1 MSDKKRKYALAGLAF
16 LAVCILAVYGARH
29 LEQPGNL
36 VWYSIVPPLFAVTL
50 AIATN
55 RLMFSLGLAVA
66 VGIVLSSVKSQPAS
80 IRMWVPSVFNHTFL
94 VAKSV
99 TDSFNLLVIL
109 FIVLILST
117 ISVVIVSGGI
127 QGIINWLTRFAKGP
141 RSTQFVTVLMGF
153 AVFIDDYANTM
164 IVGSAMRPAT
174 DHQRIS
180 RAKLA
185 FLVDST
191 TAPIAGLAVVST
203 WIGYEVGLFTEV
215 ANSLEIQRDG
225 YSMFF
230 DALGFR
236 FYCMMTIIFV
246 TANAISGVDYG
257 PMRKAQI
264 RARSTGAVDAEQA
277 KVKTSKVFTAL
288 KHSPS
293 AIIHPLAAIVPI
305 GALFGVML
313 IGFWIDGGGEG
324 SILSLSA
331 WRNVLSESNNVKI
344 LTIAS
349 GSSFLLAI
357 GCAKLLSRIRLSE
370 IRAAVLSG
378 LKGSL
383 LPTTILVLAWSLK
396 AVCDQLS
403 TGGFLAAAVEGVLS
417 PIWFPALLFIVASV
431 TSFATGTSWG
441 TMAILIPTAIPVAF
455 SLDGGFYGLTTMI
468 SLGAVLDGSI
478 FGDHCSPI
486 SDTTIMSSIA
496 SECEPIHHVH
506 TQLPYSL
513 TVAALALIC
522 GYIPAA
528 LGVTPYF
535 AISVAA
541 VLIVLLLYIIG
552 KLDNSQQ
559 IAA

>member
-1 MSDKKRKYALAGLAF
+1 MSEKKRKYALAGLAF
-16 LAVCILAVYGARH
+16 LAVCILAVYGARQ
-29 LEQPGNL
+29 LEQPGAL

-66 VGIVLSSVKSQPAS
+66 VGIALSSVKNQPAS
-80 IRMWVPSVFNHTFL
+80 IGMWVPSVFNHTFS

-109 FIVLILST
+109 FIVLILSA

-141 RSTQFVTVLMGF
+141 RSTQLVTVLMGF

-174 DHQRIS
+174 DLQRIS

-246 TANAISGVDYG
+246 LANAISGVDYG

-264 RARSTGAVDAEQA
+264 RARSTGAVDSGDA
-277 KVKTSKVFTAL
+277 KLKTSKVFTAL
-288 KHSPS
+288 NHSPS
-293 AIIHPLAAIVPI
+293 ALIHPLAAIVPI
-305 GALFGVML
+305 GTLFGVML

-331 WRNVLSESNNVKI
+331 WRNVLSEANNVKI

-349 GSSFLLAI
+349 GSSLLLAI
-357 GCAKLLSRIRLSE
+357 GCAKLLSRIHVSE
-370 IRAAVLSG
+370 IRVAMLSG

-455 SLDGGFYGLTTMI
+455 SLDDSVYGLTTMI

-522 GYIPAA
+522 GYVPAA
-528 LGVTPYF
+528 LGVSPYL
-535 AISVAA
+535 AISVAT

-552 KLDNSQQ
+552 KLDKEFL
-559 IAA
+559 

>member
-1 MSDKKRKYALAGLAF
+1 MSDNKRKIVLAGLAF
-16 LAVCILAVYGARH
+16 LAICALAVYGARH
-29 LEQPGNL
+29 LQQPGAL

-55 RLMFSLGLAVA
+55 RLMLSLGLAVV
-66 VGIVLSSVKSQPAS
+66 VGIILSSVNSQPVS
-80 IRMWVPSVFNHTFL
+80 IGMWIPSVYNHTVL
-94 VAKSV
+94 VVKSV
-99 TDSFNLLVIL
+99 TASFNLLVIL

-127 QGIINWLTRFAKGP
+127 QGIINWLARFAKGP
-141 RSTQFVTVLMGF
+141 RSTQVVTVLMGF

-174 DHQRIS
+174 DNQRIS

-215 ANSLEIQRDG
+215 ANSLGIERDG

-236 FYCMMTIIFV
+236 FYCTMTIIFV
-246 TANAISGVDYG
+246 LANAISGVDYG
-257 PMRKAQI
+257 PMRKAQMLARRTEAVI
-264 RARSTGAVDAEQA
+264 SGDARSA
-277 KVKTSKVFTAL
+277 TSKVFTTL
-288 KHSPS
+288 KNSPS
-293 AIIHPLAAIVPI
+293 AIVHPLAAIIPI

-313 IGFWIDGGGEG
+313 IGFWIDGGGDG

-331 WRNVLSESNNVKI
+331 WRNVLSNANNVKI

-357 GCAKLLSRIRLSE
+357 GCAKLLSRISLSE
-370 IRAAVLSG
+370 IGVAILSG

-383 LPTTILVLAWSLK
+383 LPTTVLVLAWSLK
-396 AVCDQLS
+396 AVCDELS
-403 TGGFLAAAVEGVLS
+403 TGSFLAATVEGGLS
-417 PIWFPALLFIVASV
+417 PLWFPALLFIVASV

-441 TMAILIPTAIPVAF
+441 TMAILIPTAIPIAF
-455 SLDGGFYGLTTMI
+455 SLDGSVYGLTTMI

-496 SECEPIHHVH
+496 SDCDPIHHVH

-513 TVAALALIC
+513 TVAGLALIC
-522 GYIPAA
+522 GYVPAA
-528 LGVTPYF
+528 LGVSPYF
-535 AISVAA
+535 VIGAA
-541 VLIVLLLYIIG
+541 TVLIVLLFYIVGKIG
-552 KLDNSQQ
+552 GGQHTVS
-559 IAA
+559 

>member
-1 MSDKKRKYALAGLAF
+1 MLDKKRKLVLAGIAF
-16 LAVCILAVYGARH
+16 LSICTLAIFGSKH
-29 LEQPGNL
+29 LEQPNAL
-36 VWYSIVPPLFAVTL
+36 VWYSIVPPLFAVTC

-55 RLMFSLGLAVA
+55 RLMLSLGLAVVA
-66 VGIVLSSVKSQPAS
+66 GIVLSSVKNQPAS
-80 IRMWVPSVFNHTFL
+80 IWMWVPSVFNHTYS
-94 VAKSV
+94 VGKSV
-99 TDSFNLLVIL
+99 AVSFNLLVIL
-109 FIVLILST
+109 FIALILST

-164 IVGSAMRPAT
+164 IVGSSMRPAT
-174 DHQRIS
+174 DYQRIS
-180 RAKLA
+180 REKLA

-203 WIGYEVGLFTEV
+203 WIGYEVGLFTQV
-215 ANSLEIQRDG
+215 ANSIGIQRDG

-246 TANAISGVDYG
+246 IANAVSGVDYG
-257 PMRKAQI
+257 PMRKAQM
-264 RARSTGAVDAEQA
+264 RARKTGAVDSGEAR
-277 KVKTSKVFTAL
+277 SKSSRVFTKL

-293 AIIHPLAAIVPI
+293 AIIHPLAAIIPI
-305 GALFGVML
+305 GTLFGAML
-313 IGFWIDGGGEG
+313 IGFWIDGGRSG
-324 SILSLSA
+324 SILSLSD
-331 WRNVLSESNNVKI
+331 WRDALSNANNVKI

-357 GCAKLLSRIRLSE
+357 VCAKVFSRINLSE
-370 IRAAVLSG
+370 IGVAIRSG

-383 LPTTILVLAWSLK
+383 LPTTILVLAWGLK

-417 PIWFPALLFIVASV
+417 PLWFPALLFIAASV

-441 TMAILIPTAIPVAF
+441 TMAILIPTAIPVAY
-455 SLDGGFYGLTTMI
+455 SLDGNVYGLTTMI

-496 SECEPIHHVH
+496 SDCEPIHHVH

-513 TVAALALIC
+513 TVAGLALIC

-528 LGVTPYF
+528 LGVSSYL
-535 AISVAA
+535 AIGVAA
-541 VLIVLLLYIIG
+541 ALIVLLFYIVGKIG
-552 KLDNSQQ
+552 DRQQ
-559 IAA
+559 LA

>member
-1 MSDKKRKYALAGLAF
+1 MSDKIRKYALAGLAF
-16 LAVCILAVYGARH
+16 LAVCMLAVYGARQ
-29 LEQPGNL
+29 LEQPYGL
-36 VWYSIVPPLFAVTL
+36 VWYSVVPPLFAVTL

-66 VGIVLSSVKSQPAS
+66 VGIILSSVKSQPAS
-80 IRMWVPSVFNHTFL
+80 IGIWVPSVLHHTYL

-109 FIVLILST
+109 FIMLILST

-164 IVGSAMRPAT
+164 IVGSAMRPAA

-246 TANAISGVDYG
+246 IANAISGVDYG

-264 RARSTGAVDAEQA
+264 RARSTGAVDSEQA

-288 KHSPS
+288 NHSPS
-293 AIIHPLAAIVPI
+293 AIIHPLSAIVPI
-305 GALFGVML
+305 GALFGAML

-331 WRNVLSESNNVKI
+331 WRKVLSEANNVKI

-357 GCAKLLSRIRLSE
+357 GCAKLFSRIRLSE
-370 IRAAVLSG
+370 IRVAILSG

-522 GYIPAA
+522 GYVPAA
-528 LGVTPYF
+528 LGVSPYLSISIAA
-535 AISVAA
+535 AI
-541 VLIVLLLYIIG
+541 IVLLLYIIG
-552 KLDNSQQ
+552 KLDKSQQ
-559 IAA
+559 AVA

>member
-1 MSDKKRKYALAGLAF
+1 MLDKKRKLVLAGIVFLSICTLAIF
-16 LAVCILAVYGARH
+16 GSKH
-29 LEQPGNL
+29 LEQPNAL
-36 VWYSIVPPLFAVTL
+36 VWYSIVPPLFAVTC

-55 RLMFSLGLAVA
+55 RLMLSLGLAVVA
-66 VGIVLSSVKSQPAS
+66 GIVLSSVKSPPAS
-80 IRMWVPSVFNHTFL
+80 IWLWVPSVLNHTYW
-94 VAKSV
+94 VAASV
-99 TDSFNLLVIL
+99 AVSFNLLVIL
-109 FIVLILST
+109 FIVLTLSA

-127 QGIINWLTRFAKGP
+127 QGIINWLSRFAKGP

-164 IVGSAMRPAT
+164 IVGSSMRPAT

-203 WIGYEVGLFTEV
+203 WIGYEVGLFTDV
-215 ANSLEIQRDG
+215 ANSLGFQRDG

-246 TANAISGVDYG
+246 IANAVSGVDYG
-257 PMRKAQI
+257 PMRKAQLL
-264 RARSTGAVDAEQA
+264 ARKSGAVDSGDARSE
-277 KVKTSKVFTAL
+277 SSRVFTKL

-293 AIIHPLAAIVPI
+293 AIINPLAAIVPI
-305 GALFGVML
+305 GTLFGAMF
-313 IGFWIDGGGEG
+313 IGFWIDGGGRG
-324 SILSLSA
+324 SILSLSD
-331 WRNVLSESNNVKI
+331 WRNALSNANNVKI

-357 GCAKLLSRIRLSE
+357 VCAKVFSRINLSE
-370 IRAAVLSG
+370 IGVAIRSG

-383 LPTTILVLAWSLK
+383 LPTTILVLAWGLK

-417 PIWFPALLFIVASV
+417 PLWFPALLFIAASV

-441 TMAILIPTAIPVAF
+441 TMAILIPTAIPVAY
-455 SLDGGFYGLTTMI
+455 SLDASAYGLTTMI

-496 SECEPIHHVH
+496 SDCEPIHHVH

-513 TVAALALIC
+513 TVAGLALIC

-528 LGVTPYF
+528 LGVSSYF
-535 AISVAA
+535 AIGVAA
-541 VLIVLLLYIIG
+541 ALIALLFYIVGKIG
-552 KLDNSQQ
+552 DRQQ
-559 IAA
+559 LA

>member
-1 MSDKKRKYALAGLAF
+1 MLDKKRKLVLAGIAF
-16 LAVCILAVYGARH
+16 LSICTLAIFGSNH
-29 LEQPGNL
+29 LEQPNAL
-36 VWYSIVPPLFAVTL
+36 VWYSIVPPLFAVTC

-55 RLMFSLGLAVA
+55 RLMLSLGLAVA
-66 VGIVLSSVKSQPAS
+66 AGIVLSSVKSPPS
-80 IRMWVPSVFNHTFL
+80 SLWMWIPSVINHSYS
-94 VAKSV
+94 VAASV
-99 TDSFNLLVIL
+99 AVSFNLLVLL
-109 FIVLILST
+109 FIALMLST

-127 QGIINWLTRFAKGP
+127 QGIIDWLSGFAKGP
-141 RSTQFVTVLMGF
+141 RSTQLVTVLMGF

-164 IVGSAMRPAT
+164 IVGSSMRPAT

-191 TAPIAGLAVVST
+191 TAPIAGLAIVST
-203 WIGYEVGLFTEV
+203 WIGYEVGLFTQV
-215 ANSLEIQRDG
+215 ANSIGIQRDG

-246 TANAISGVDYG
+246 IANAVSGVDYG
-257 PMRKAQI
+257 PMRKAQM
-264 RARSTGAVDAEQA
+264 RARKTGAVDSGEAQ
-277 KVKTSKVFTAL
+277 SKSSRVFTKL
-288 KHSPS
+288 QHSPS
-293 AIIHPLAAIVPI
+293 AIIHPLAAIIPI
-305 GALFGVML
+305 GTLFGAML
-313 IGFWIDGGGEG
+313 IGFWIDGGRSG
-324 SILSLSA
+324 SVLSLSS
-331 WRNVLSESNNVKI
+331 WRNALSNANNVKI

-357 GCAKLLSRIRLSE
+357 VCAKLFSRINLSE
-370 IRAAVLSG
+370 IGVAIRSG

-383 LPTTILVLAWSLK
+383 LPTTILVLAWGLK

-417 PIWFPALLFIVASV
+417 PLWFPALLFIVASV

-455 SLDGGFYGLTTMI
+455 SLDAGVYGLTTMI

-496 SECEPIHHVH
+496 SDCEPIHHVH

-513 TVAALALIC
+513 TVAGLALIC

-528 LGVTPYF
+528 LGVSSYF
-535 AISVAA
+535 AIGVVAA
-541 VLIVLLLYIIG
+541 LIVLLFYVVGKIG
-552 KLDNSQQ
+552 DRQQ
-559 IAA
+559 LA

>member
-29 LEQPGNL
+29 LEQPGGL
-36 VWYSIVPPLFAVTL
+36 VWYSIVPPLFAVTM

-80 IRMWVPSVFNHTFL
+80 IGMWVPSVFNHTFS

-109 FIVLILST
+109 FIVLILSA

-141 RSTQFVTVLMGF
+141 RSTQLVTVLMGF

-174 DHQRIS
+174 DLQRIS

-203 WIGYEVGLFTEV
+203 WIGYEVGLFSDV
-215 ANSLEIQRDG
+215 AHSLGIQRDG

-246 TANAISGVDYG
+246 IANAISGVDYG
-257 PMRKAQI
+257 PMRKAQF
-264 RARSTGAVDAEQA
+264 RARSTGAVDSGDA
-277 KVKTSKVFTAL
+277 KLKTSKVFTAL
-288 KHSPS
+288 NHSPS

-305 GALFGVML
+305 GTLFGVML

-331 WRNVLSESNNVKI
+331 WCNVLSEANNVKI

-349 GSSFLLAI
+349 GSSLLLAI
-357 GCAKLLSRIRLSE
+357 GCAKLLSRIHVSE
-370 IRAAVLSG
+370 IRVAMLSG

-417 PIWFPALLFIVASV
+417 PLWFPALLFIVASV

-455 SLDGGFYGLTTMI
+455 SLDDSVYGLTTMI

-522 GYIPAA
+522 GYVPAA
-528 LGVTPYF
+528 LGVSPYLT
-535 AISVAA
+535 IGVAA
-541 VLIVLLLYIIG
+541 ALIVLLLFIIG
-552 KLDNSQQ
+552 KLDKSQQ
-559 IAA
+559 MV